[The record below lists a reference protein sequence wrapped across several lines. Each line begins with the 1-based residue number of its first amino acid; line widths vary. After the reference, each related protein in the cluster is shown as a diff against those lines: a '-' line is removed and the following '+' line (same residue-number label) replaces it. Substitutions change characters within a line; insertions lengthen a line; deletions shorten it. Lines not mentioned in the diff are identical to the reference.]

1 MSTSMSLSPSLGE
14 KVFRV
19 EEKKIGS
26 NGKLILLHVCMTERE
41 RGKFMWTSLVGQ
53 SEEIISISI
62 FGNLKDQDSYIFV
75 RY

>member
-1 MSTSMSLSPSLGE
+1 MYDREG
-14 KVFRV
+14 
-19 EEKKIGS
+19 
-26 NGKLILLHVCMTERE
+26 ERE